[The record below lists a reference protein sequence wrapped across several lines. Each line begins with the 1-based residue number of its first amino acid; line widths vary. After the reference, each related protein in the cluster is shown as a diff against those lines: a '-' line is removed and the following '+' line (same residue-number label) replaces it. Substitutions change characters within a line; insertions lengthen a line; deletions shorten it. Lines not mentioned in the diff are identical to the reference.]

1 MKRMFLNKY
10 NTIKLRFGALA
21 CIAALGLSGC
31 GTGAQV
37 GGAVDRSL
45 DMEGY
50 TREEN
55 SQSQE
60 GGPTQ
65 EGPGSGELTDI
76 NNTSTGNTGELNE
89 FGLDLETMDIVKYN
103 IYVELNNT
111 IVEIMDDINNYFLV
125 VDTTEE
131 FQFRDDA
138 EYSYGYRIKGINL
151 DAVEDAELVYGVE
164 PAYETL
170 DELVEAMLPSMREI
184 METFDAI
191 DDSEYTYEQNQY
203 QQPKENHARL
213 MACLEEFTTYAYEY
227 MDRIDV
233 IADERSAAHEA
244 QMLEEGKLIIYNF
257 SHMLTLSSQ
266 ILDEIYDQGI
276 DDYNL
281 TELDLTPI
289 YPLFEEMQATAAAYD
304 EAVSDNNQLMQE
316 SLSNRQVYA
325 GDWNGLI
332 QAFEWMIKQVES
344 GVPYED
350 PSHEYLGGLQHIY
363 VVLSGRVNEYNGIF
377 VE

>member
-1 MKRMFLNKY
+1 MFFNMHNKV
-10 NTIKLRFGALA
+10 KMRLGAMA

-37 GGAVDRSL
+37 GGAVDRNL

-50 TREEN
+50 SREES
-55 SQSQE
+55 SQPQE
-60 GGPTQ
+60 SDPLQ
-65 EGPGSGELTDI
+65 ESSGENTDI
-76 NNTSTGNTGELNE
+76 NNTSTENEGTGELNE
-89 FGLDLETMDIVKYN
+89 FGLDPETMDIVKYN

-111 IVEIMDDINNYFLV
+111 IVEIMDDISNYFLV
-125 VDTTEE
+125 VDTAEE
-131 FQFRDDA
+131 FRFRDDA
-138 EYSYGYRIKGINL
+138 EYSYGYRIKGFNM
-151 DAVEDAELVYGVE
+151 DAVEDAQLVYGVE

-191 DDSEYTYEQNQY
+191 DDSEYTYEQDQY
-203 QQPKENHARL
+203 RQPKENHARL
-213 MACLEEFTTYAYEY
+213 MACLDEFTTYAYEY

-233 IADERSAAHEA
+233 IADERSAAQEA
-244 QMLEEGKLIIYNF
+244 KMLEEGQLIIYNF

-266 ILDEIYDQGI
+266 ILDEIYAQGI

-304 EAVSDNNQLMQE
+304 EAVSDNNQLMKE

-325 GDWNGLI
+325 GNWNGLV

-363 VVLSGRVNEYNGIF
+363 VVLSDRVEDYNGIF

>member
-1 MKRMFLNKY
+1 MFINMYNKVRM
-10 NTIKLRFGALA
+10 RFGALA

-37 GGAVDRSL
+37 GGAVDRNL
-45 DMEGY
+45 DTEGY
-50 TREEN
+50 TRDES
-55 SQSQE
+55 SQPQESDPSQE
-60 GGPTQ
+60 S
-65 EGPGSGELTDI
+65 SGEITDI
-76 NNTSTGNTGELNE
+76 NNTSRENENTGELNE

-111 IVEIMDDINNYFLV
+111 IVEIMDNIDNYFLV

-131 FQFRDDA
+131 FRFRDDA
-138 EYSYGYRIKGINL
+138 EYSYGYRIKGFNL

-203 QQPKENHARL
+203 QQPKENHVRL

-227 MDRIDV
+227 MERIDV
-233 IADERSAAHEA
+233 IADERTAAQEA
-244 QMLEEGKLIIYNF
+244 KMLEEGQLIIYNF

-266 ILDEIYDQGI
+266 ILDEIYAQGI

-304 EAVSDNNQLMQE
+304 EAVSDNNQLMKE

-325 GDWNGLI
+325 GNWNGLI

-344 GVPYED
+344 GVPYEN

-363 VVLSGRVNEYNGIF
+363 VVLSDRVEDYNGIF
-377 VE
+377 VQ

>member
-1 MKRMFLNKY
+1 MKRSKISL
-10 NTIKLRFGALA
+10 LA
-21 CIAALGLSGC
+21 IVCGAALSICGC

-37 GGAVDRSL
+37 GGAVDRGL
-45 DMEGY
+45 DMENFS
-50 TREEN
+50 EEE
-55 SQSQE
+55 SGQSQE
-60 GGPTQ
+60 GQ
-65 EGPGSGELTDI
+65 DNNNITDI
-76 NNTSTGNTGELNE
+76 NNTATGDDSGLNE
-89 FGLDLETMDIVKYN
+89 FGLDEETMDLVKYN

-111 IVEIMDDINNYFLV
+111 IVEILDDIDNYFLV
-125 VDTTEE
+125 VDTAEE
-131 FQFRDDA
+131 FRFRDDA
-138 EYSYGYRIKGINL
+138 EYSYGYRIKGFNM
-151 DAVEDAELVYGVE
+151 DAVEDAELVYNVA

-170 DELVEAMLPSMREI
+170 DGLVEKMLPSMREI

-191 DDSEYTYEQNQY
+191 DDSEYTYEENQY

-227 MDRIDV
+227 LDQIDI
-233 IADERSAAHEA
+233 IADERNAIQEA
-244 QMLEEGKLIIYNF
+244 GMLEEGRLIIYNF

-289 YPLFEEMQATAAAYD
+289 YPLFEEMQATAAAYN
-304 EAVSDNNQLMQE
+304 ESVNDNNQLMLE
-316 SLSNRQVYA
+316 SLSSRQVYE

-363 VVLSGRVNEYNGIF
+363 VVLSGKVNEYNGIF

>member
-1 MKRMFLNKY
+1 MKRNKLSLFA
-10 NTIKLRFGALA
+10 IV
-21 CIAALGLSGC
+21 CSAALSICGC
-31 GTGAQV
+31 GAGAQV

-45 DMEGY
+45 DMENFS
-50 TREEN
+50 EEE
-55 SQSQE
+55 SSRSQE
-60 GGPTQ
+60 SQ
-65 EGPGSGELTDI
+65 GSGDITDI
-76 NNTSTGNTGELNE
+76 NNTATEENSGLNE
-89 FGLDLETMDIVKYN
+89 FGLDEETMDLVKYN

-111 IVEIMDDINNYFLV
+111 IVEILDDIDNYFLV
-125 VDTTEE
+125 VDTAEE

-138 EYSYGYRIKGINL
+138 EYSYGYRIKGFNM
-151 DAVEDAELVYGVE
+151 DAVEDAELVYNVA

-170 DELVEAMLPSMREI
+170 DGLVEKMLPSMREI

-191 DDSEYTYEQNQY
+191 DDSEYTYEENQY

-227 MDRIDV
+227 LDQIDI
-233 IADERSAAHEA
+233 IADERNAAQEA
-244 QMLEEGKLIIYNF
+244 KMLEEGRLIIYNY
-257 SHMLTLSSQ
+257 SHMLTLASE

-289 YPLFEEMQATAAAYD
+289 YPLFEEMQATAAAYG
-304 EAVSDNNQLMQE
+304 EAVNDNNQLMQE
-316 SLSNRQVYA
+316 SLSNRQVYE

-363 VVLSGRVNEYNGIF
+363 VVLSGKVNDYNGIF

>member
-1 MKRMFLNKY
+1 MKRSKISL
-10 NTIKLRFGALA
+10 LA
-21 CIAALGLSGC
+21 IVCGAALSICGC

-37 GGAVDRSL
+37 GGAVDRGL
-45 DMEGY
+45 DMENFS
-50 TREEN
+50 EEE
-55 SQSQE
+55 SGQSQE
-60 GGPTQ
+60 GQ
-65 EGPGSGELTDI
+65 DNNNITDI
-76 NNTSTGNTGELNE
+76 NNTATGDDSGLNE
-89 FGLDLETMDIVKYN
+89 FGLDEETMDLVKYN

-111 IVEIMDDINNYFLV
+111 IVEILDDIDNYFLV
-125 VDTTEE
+125 VDTAEE
-131 FQFRDDA
+131 FRFRDDA
-138 EYSYGYRIKGINL
+138 EYSYGYRIKGFNM
-151 DAVEDAELVYGVE
+151 DAVEDAELVYNVA

-170 DELVEAMLPSMREI
+170 DGLVEKMLPSMREI

-191 DDSEYTYEQNQY
+191 DDSEYTYEENQY

-227 MDRIDV
+227 LDQIDI
-233 IADERSAAHEA
+233 IADERNAIQEA
-244 QMLEEGKLIIYNF
+244 GMLEEGRLIIYNF

-289 YPLFEEMQATAAAYD
+289 YPLFEEMQATAAAYN
-304 EAVSDNNQLMQE
+304 EAVNDNNQLMLE
-316 SLSNRQVYA
+316 SLSSRQVYE

-363 VVLSGRVNEYNGIF
+363 VVLSGKVNEYNGIF

>member
-1 MKRMFLNKY
+1 MKRS
-10 NTIKLRFGALA
+10 KLSLLA
-21 CIAALGLSGC
+21 IICGAALSICGC
-31 GTGAQV
+31 GAGAQV

-45 DMEGY
+45 DMENFS
-50 TREEN
+50 EEES
-55 SQSQE
+55 SQ
-60 GGPTQ
+60 
-65 EGPGSGELTDI
+65 GSGDITDI
-76 NNTSTGNTGELNE
+76 NNTATEEDSGLNE
-89 FGLDLETMDIVKYN
+89 FGLDEETMDLVKYN

-111 IVEIMDDINNYFLV
+111 IVEILDDIDNYFLV
-125 VDTTEE
+125 VDTAEE

-138 EYSYGYRIKGINL
+138 EYSYGYRIKGFNM
-151 DAVEDAELVYGVE
+151 DAVEDAELVYNVA

-170 DELVEAMLPSMREI
+170 DGLVEKMLPSMREI

-191 DDSEYTYEQNQY
+191 DDSEYTYEENQY

-227 MDRIDV
+227 LDQSDI
-233 IADERSAAHEA
+233 IADERNAAQEA
-244 QMLEEGKLIIYNF
+244 KMLEEGRLIIYNY
-257 SHMLTLSSQ
+257 SHMLTLASE

-289 YPLFEEMQATAAAYD
+289 YPLFEEMQATAAAYG
-304 EAVSDNNQLMQE
+304 EAVNDNNQLMQE
-316 SLSNRQVYA
+316 SLSSRQVYE

-363 VVLSGRVNEYNGIF
+363 VVLSGKVNDYNGIF